1 MTVENPGPPQSA
13 GTQAVVALIL
23 GILGLIPCCSLLAP
37 IAWFIGNQELKAI
50 AQGRSSATGEVFAKI
65 GMVLGML
72 GTLMLVLYLLWVFF
86 MGGMA
91 FLEGWMNR

>member
-13 GTQAVVALIL
+13 GTQ
-23 GILGLIPCCSLLAP
+23 
-37 IAWFIGNQELKAI
+37 AI

>member
-1 MTVENPGPPQSA
+1 MTVENPGPSQSA
-13 GTQAVVALIL
+13 GTQAVIALIL

-72 GTLMLVLYLLWVFF
+72 GTLLLVLLLLWIFF
-86 MGGMA
+86 MGGLA
-91 FLEGWMNR
+91 VLSSIANR